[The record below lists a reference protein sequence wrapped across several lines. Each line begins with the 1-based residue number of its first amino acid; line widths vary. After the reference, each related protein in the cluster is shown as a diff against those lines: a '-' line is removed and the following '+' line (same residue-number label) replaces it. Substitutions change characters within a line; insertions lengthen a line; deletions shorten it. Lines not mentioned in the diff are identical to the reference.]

1 MNSEQEITFSDLP
14 VEQLAFEQAFAEL
27 EKIVQ
32 ALETGQ
38 HTLDEAVRLYE
49 RGQALARRCAS
60 LLDEAELK
68 VQSLSGED
76 LDELLPP
83 K

>member
-14 VEQLAFEQAFAEL
+14 VDQLAFEQAFAEL
-27 EKIVQ
+27 DKIVQ

-38 HTLDEAVRLYE
+38 HTLDETLRLYE

-68 VQSLSGED
+68 VQSLSGEE